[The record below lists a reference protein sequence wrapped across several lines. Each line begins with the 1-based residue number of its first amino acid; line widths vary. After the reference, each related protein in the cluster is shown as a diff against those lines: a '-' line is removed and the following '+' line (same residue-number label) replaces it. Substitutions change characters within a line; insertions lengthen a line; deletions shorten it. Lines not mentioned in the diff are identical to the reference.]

1 MSPAQ
6 KHYALDGTINGAKTG
21 MELLA
26 FLRRSAQVRRFHTE
40 HVIHHQNTGEH
51 SYSVAWLCWY
61 LCDRAQY
68 KCSAALLL
76 AALSHDAAEHALGDI
91 PSPTKRA
98 LGIRATVDALE
109 EESMAYN
116 GLPVPRLD
124 SYETAILKYADAL
137 EGLLYC
143 SEEIQRGNRL
153 IYAAYR
159 NFRAYVTELLSKPGT
174 QPIDALDDAVG
185 HILLNLDQLHGR
197 I

>member
-6 KHYALDGTINGAKTG
+6 KRYALDGTINGAKTG

-61 LCDRAQY
+61 LCSMAGREV
-68 KCSAALLL
+68 SAGLLL
-76 AALSHDAAEHALGDI
+76 HALAHDAAEHALGDI

-98 LGIRATVDALE
+98 LGIREEVDAIE
-109 EESMAYN
+109 AEAMAYN
-116 GLPVPRLD
+116 GLYLPKIENWEATV
-124 SYETAILKYADAL
+124 LKYADAL

-159 NFRAYVTELLSKPGT
+159 NFRAYVMELLSPGT